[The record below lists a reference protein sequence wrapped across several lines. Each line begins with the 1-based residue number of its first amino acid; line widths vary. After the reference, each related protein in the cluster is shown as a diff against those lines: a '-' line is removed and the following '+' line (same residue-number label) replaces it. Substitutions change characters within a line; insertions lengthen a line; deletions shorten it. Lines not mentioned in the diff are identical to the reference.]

1 MATKQTAN
9 AALKYKQDVT
19 CTQCCPLVS
28 KVINVLSVKEF
39 KLGSWQF
46 WTHATIY
53 PSPSRA
59 HDDNHALAEIMVLV
73 GTDAVTAAASQY
85 GKKFIT
91 SERCPGVDL
100 GELCRLLSARGRGA
114 EQG

>member
-1 MATKQTAN
+1 MYHSLNRT
-9 AALKYKQDVT
+9 L
-19 CTQCCPLVS
+19 
-28 KVINVLSVKEF
+28 
-39 KLGSWQF
+39 
-46 WTHATIY
+46 
-53 PSPSRA
+53 RA

-100 GELCRLLSARGRGA
+100 GELCKVRSDGKCFL
-114 EQG
+114 

>member
-1 MATKQTAN
+1 MA
-9 AALKYKQDVT
+9 
-19 CTQCCPLVS
+19 
-28 KVINVLSVKEF
+28 VLDSP
-39 KLGSWQF
+39 
-46 WTHATIY
+46 THATNHI
-53 PSPSRA
+53 PLHPRA